1 MNATHRN
8 TNPDAGSPGV
18 RETSKGGTKRPI
30 QPSDICRF
38 RSVGEIS
45 MHPDKSGVVYA
56 VTWPDRTTDSNRSVL
71 YATTVDGDSNRQLTH
86 GHRDANASFSPDGTR
101 LAFIRTEPDTPA
113 KVMVLSWPVGEVIEV
128 CSMQDGANDV
138 QWLGNDRLVVA
149 GAQRPANQ
157 KGVDDKELARRPRI
171 LTRTVYR
178 FNGRGYFND
187 RPRQLFVIPISHE
200 HVNTVHANAVQAN
213 AGQATA
219 DPTDAADRHMES
231 VGLPGIDHG
240 AFAVS
245 PDGRTIAAVATTD
258 EDADLTGRNH
268 IWLFHVDGSETP
280 TKLTKTGGNWASLCW
295 HPDGTLLATG
305 MADSSIIGFHR
316 PYVIT
321 IPADGGQATVSP
333 LPDQDLHAVPADAV
347 GRGLVPVS
355 GGFLMPGSRQGRVAI
370 DRYTI
375 SGDSDAG
382 FDLTRT
388 VAHEGPHQ
396 AHAFDASAD
405 GEVIMAAITSP
416 TRPAELWR
424 IDGDQRRLTSFNDS
438 LLAELDLPETEEVR
452 ITSTEGAEVHAFVV
466 RPPASAPGG
475 EPTRPG
481 LVYVH
486 GGPMF
491 QYGLG
496 FFDEF
501 QIAAACGYVVIGG
514 NPRGSNGYGEA
525 WAQAITGDLGNR
537 DWQDVSAIADYLQAL
552 PEVDGER
559 VGIGG
564 GSYGGFMT
572 GWALSHDKRFKAGLI
587 ERAVTSWNT
596 MFGTSDIGSWFSE
609 KTVGATIEGDV
620 ERVTRQ
626 SPLFYADQITTPTL
640 IVHSEEDWRCP
651 IEQAEQLFTAIR
663 RNGGDATFV
672 RFPGENHELSRS
684 GKPSHRIERFEIV
697 HQFYAR
703 HLGGAD
709 FGANHL

>member
-1 MNATHRN
+1 
-8 TNPDAGSPGV
+8 
-18 RETSKGGTKRPI
+18 
-30 QPSDICRF
+30 
-38 RSVGEIS
+38 
-45 MHPDKSGVVYA
+45 
-56 VTWPDRTTDSNRSVL
+56 
-71 YATTVDGDSNRQLTH
+71 
-86 GHRDANASFSPDGTR
+86 
-101 LAFIRTEPDTPA
+101 
-113 KVMVLSWPVGEVIEV
+113 
-128 CSMQDGANDV
+128 
-138 QWLGNDRLVVA
+138 
-149 GAQRPANQ
+149 
-157 KGVDDKELARRPRI
+157 
-171 LTRTVYR
+171 
-178 FNGRGYFND
+178 
-187 RPRQLFVIPISHE
+187 
-200 HVNTVHANAVQAN
+200 
-213 AGQATA
+213 
-219 DPTDAADRHMES
+219 
-231 VGLPGIDHG
+231 
-240 AFAVS
+240 
-245 PDGRTIAAVATTD
+245 
-258 EDADLTGRNH
+258 
-268 IWLFHVDGSETP
+268 
-280 TKLTKTGGNWASLCW
+280 
-295 HPDGTLLATG
+295 
-305 MADSSIIGFHR
+305 
-316 PYVIT
+316 
-321 IPADGGQATVSP
+321 
-333 LPDQDLHAVPADAV
+333 
-347 GRGLVPVS
+347 
-355 GGFLMPGSRQGRVAI
+355 
-370 DRYTI
+370 
-375 SGDSDAG
+375 
-382 FDLTRT
+382 
-388 VAHEGPHQ
+388 
-396 AHAFDASAD
+396 
-405 GEVIMAAITSP
+405 MAAITSP

-572 GWALSHDKRFKAGLI
+572 GWALSHDKRFKAGLL

-663 RNGGDATFV
+663 RNGGEVTFV

-684 GKPSHRIERFEIV
+684 GKPSHRIERFEII

>member
-1 MNATHRN
+1 MNATHRT
-8 TNPDAGSPGV
+8 TNLDAGSPGV
-18 RETSKGGTKRPI
+18 EDTSQAPTKRPI
-30 QPSDICRF
+30 EPADICRF

-45 MHPDKSGVVYA
+45 MHPNKSGVVYA
-56 VTWPDRTTDSNRSVL
+56 VTWPDRSTDSNRSVL
-71 YATTVDGDSNRQLTH
+71 YATTTDGDNNRQLTH
-86 GHRDANASFSPDGTR
+86 GHRDSSAGFSPDGTR
-101 LAFIRTEPDTPA
+101 LVFLRTEPDAPA
-113 KVMVLSWPVGEVIEV
+113 KVMVLSWPVGEITEI
-128 CSMQDGANDV
+128 CSMEDGATDV
-138 QWLGNDRLVVA
+138 QWLGNDRLVIA
-149 GAQRPANQ
+149 GAQRPASQ
-157 KGVDDKELARRPRI
+157 TGVEDKELARRPRI
-171 LTRTVYR
+171 LTKTVYR
-178 FNGRGYFND
+178 FNGRGYIND
-187 RPRQLFVIPISHE
+187 RPKQLFVVP
-200 HVNTVHANAVQAN
+200 
-213 AGQATA
+213 ATPAQSGSA
-219 DPTDAADRHMES
+219 DQHMEPI
-231 VGLPGIDHG
+231 GLPGIDHG
-240 AFAVS
+240 DFAVA
-245 PDGRTIAAVATTD
+245 PDGKTVAAVATTD

-280 TKLTKTGGNWASLCW
+280 TRLTEAGGSWASLGW

-305 MADSSIIGFHR
+305 MADNSTIGFHR
-316 PYVIT
+316 PYVVT
-321 IPADGGQATVSP
+321 VPTDGSKAAVTP
-333 LPDQDLHAVPADAV
+333 LPDQDLHAVPSGSL
-347 GRGLVPVS
+347 GRGLVPVP
-355 GGFLMPGSRQGRVAI
+355 GGFLMPGSRHGRIAI
-370 DRYTI
+370 DRYSI
-375 SGDSDAG
+375 GADDRAG
-382 FDLTRT
+382 FNLART
-388 VAHEGPHQ
+388 VVHEGPHQ

-405 GEVIMAAITSP
+405 GEVVMAAITSP

-424 IDGDQRRLTSFNDS
+424 IDGGPRRLSSFNDS
-438 LLAELDLPETEEVR
+438 LLAELDIPETEEVR

-466 RPPASAPGG
+466 RPPASAPGQG
-475 EPTRPG
+475 SASPG
-481 LVYVH
+481 LVYIH

-514 NPRGSNGYGEA
+514 NPRGSDGYGEA
-525 WAQAITGDLGNR
+525 WAKAITGDLGNR

-552 PEVDGER
+552 PEVNSDQ

-620 ERVTRQ
+620 DRVTRQ
-626 SPLFYADQITTPTL
+626 SPLHYADQITTPTL
-640 IVHSEEDWRCP
+640 IIHSEEDWRCP

-663 RNGGDATFV
+663 RNGGDVVFV

-684 GKPSHRIERFEIV
+684 GKPSHRIERFEII

-709 FGANHL
+709 FGEAHL